1 MKGVRKMP
9 KLSIGQMAKMNQV
22 SVQTLRLYDKM
33 GLLQPAYINQ
43 ETGYRYYDMKQN
55 ATLDMIQYMKGAG
68 MTLKE
73 ISDVFE
79 HKDYSLLNTTLQNHL
94 NDIEEQIEALH
105 LKRKAIQR
113 MISSYDRYLKS
124 PPDGVLTLEY
134 IEERKIY
141 SYMTSINFYEKGIE
155 AYENILLQ
163 LKQEMKK
170 HGVSEYYYYNAG
182 TTIFVDD
189 FLAKRTVSQEIF
201 VFVDK
206 DCKSQ
211 FLQTL
216 PANLYVCLYC
226 DDFDKEKDYIPKI
239 YQYLQE
245 HELKMIGDYIC
256 EVVTELPMNHG
267 KKRGMYLRLQVP
279 VTFVKK

>member
-1 MKGVRKMP
+1 MP

-55 ATLDMIQYMKGAG
+55 ATLDMIGYMKGAG

-73 ISDVFE
+73 IADVFE
-79 HKDYSLLNTTLQNHL
+79 KKDYRLLNQTLTKHL
-94 NDIEEQIEALH
+94 HMIDEEMAL
-105 LKRKAIQR
+105 LVQKQKAITR
-113 MISSYDRYLKS
+113 MIRSYDRYLKS
-124 PPDGVLTLEY
+124 PPDGTITLEY

-141 SYMTSINFYEKGIE
+141 SYMTTLNFYEKGID

-182 TTIFVDD
+182 TTIFIDD
-189 FLAKRTVSQEIF
+189 FLSGRTVSQEIF

-206 DCKSQ
+206 DCQSQ
-211 FLQTL
+211 YLQIL
-216 PANLYVCLYC
+216 PANLYVCMYC
-226 DDFDKEKDYIPKI
+226 DDFDKEKAYIPI
-239 YQYLQE
+239 MRHYLKEQHLE
-245 HELKMIGDYIC
+245 MVGDYIC
-256 EVVTELPMNHG
+256 EVVTELPMN
-267 KKRGMYLRLQVP
+267 KTQKREMFLRLQVP
-279 VTFVKK
+279 VAFVKK

>member
-68 MTLKE
+68 LTLKE

-141 SYMTSINFYEKGIE
+141 SHMTSINF
-155 AYENILLQ
+155 
-163 LKQEMKK
+163 
-170 HGVSEYYYYNAG
+170 
-182 TTIFVDD
+182 
-189 FLAKRTVSQEIF
+189 
-201 VFVDK
+201 
-206 DCKSQ
+206 
-211 FLQTL
+211 
-216 PANLYVCLYC
+216 
-226 DDFDKEKDYIPKI
+226 
-239 YQYLQE
+239 
-245 HELKMIGDYIC
+245 
-256 EVVTELPMNHG
+256 
-267 KKRGMYLRLQVP
+267 
-279 VTFVKK
+279 

>member
-1 MKGVRKMP
+1 MP
-9 KLSIGQMAKMNQV
+9 KLSIGQMAKMNQI

-73 ISDVFE
+73 ISHVFE
-79 HKDYSLLNTTLQNHL
+79 QKDYSLLNRMLQNHL
-94 NDIEEQIEALH
+94 HQIDQEVEALH
-105 LKRKAIQR
+105 LKQKAIQR
-113 MISSYDRYLKS
+113 MICSYDRYLKS
-124 PPDGVLTLEY
+124 PPDGVMTLEY

-141 SYMTSINFYEKGIE
+141 SHMTTINFYEEGIE

-182 TTIFVDD
+182 TTIFIDD

-206 DCKSQ
+206 DCQSQ
-211 FLQTL
+211 YLQIL
-216 PANLYVCLYC
+216 PANLYVCMYC
-226 DDFDKEKDYIPKI
+226 DDFDKEKDYIPQI
-239 YQYLQE
+239 HQYLQD
-245 HELKMIGDYIC
+245 HDLKMIGDYIC
-256 EVVTELPMNHG
+256 EVVTELPMNKG
-267 KKRGMYLRLQVP
+267 QKREMFLRLQVP
-279 VTFVKK
+279 VEFVKK